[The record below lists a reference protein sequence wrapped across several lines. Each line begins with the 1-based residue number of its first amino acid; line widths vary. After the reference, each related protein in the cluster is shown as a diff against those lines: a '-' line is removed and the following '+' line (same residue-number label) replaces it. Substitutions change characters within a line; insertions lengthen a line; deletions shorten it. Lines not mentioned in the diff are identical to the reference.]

1 MKIKLW
7 VIHALLILFIL
18 LFFAPLYVA
27 IIAASHQGDTFLQ
40 GNLPLIPGGY
50 FWHNIKTVLWQGVA
64 STGSASVFTMLA
76 NSLCMA
82 LLIAIGK
89 VAMALM
95 SAFVLV
101 YFEFRFKS
109 IVFAMIFMT
118 MMLPV
123 EVRIVPT
130 FQVVVALNWLNSFAG
145 LTLPLMA
152 SATATFLFRQFF
164 KTLPMSLVHAAK
176 MDGAGPI
183 RFFIDMIVPLSKTP
197 ITALFIIMFVYGW
210 NQYLWPMIITTQTD
224 KSTIVMGMKALV
236 GVADQI
242 PQWHLIMSTALIA
255 LIPPCAVVLVLQKW
269 FEKGLTH

>member
-1 MKIKLW
+1 MKIRPLM
-7 VIHALLILFIL
+7 IHALLIFFIV
-18 LFFAPLYVA
+18 LFFIPLYVA
-27 IIAASHQGDTFLQ
+27 IITASHQGETFLQ
-40 GNLPLIPGGY
+40 GNLPLVPGGH
-50 FWHNIKTVLWQGVA
+50 FWQNIETVLWHGVQ
-64 STGSASVFTMLA
+64 STGSASVFSMLF
-76 NSLCMA
+76 NSFCMA
-82 LLIAIGK
+82 LLVAVGK
-89 VAMALM
+89 VTMALM

-109 IVFAMIFMT
+109 IIFAMIFMT

-130 FQVVVALNWLNSFAG
+130 FQVVVALDWLNSFAG

-164 KTLPMSLVHAAK
+164 RTLPSSLVHAAK
-176 MDGAGPI
+176 MDGAGPL
-183 RFFIDMIVPLSKTP
+183 RFFIDMIIPLSKTP
-197 ITALFIIMFVYGW
+197 MAALFIIMFVYGW
-210 NQYLWPMIITTQTD
+210 NQYLWPMIITTHND
-224 KSTIVMGMKALV
+224 KSTIVMGMHALV

-242 PQWHLIMSTALIA
+242 PQWHLIMCSALIA

>member
-1 MKIKLW
+1 MKKLW
-7 VIHALLILFIL
+7 LIHVLLIMFIL

-27 IIAASHQGDTFLQ
+27 IIAASHQSDTFLH
-40 GNLPLIPGGY
+40 GHLPLFPGGY
-50 FWHNIKTVLWQGVA
+50 FFQNIKTVFLQGIA
-64 STGSASVFTMLA
+64 STGSASVLTMLF

-82 LLIAIGK
+82 LLIATGK

-101 YFEFRFKS
+101 YFEFRYKS
-109 IVFAMIFMT
+109 VVFAMIFMT

-130 FQVVVALNWLNSFAG
+130 FQVVVALDWLNSFAG

-164 KTLPMSLVHAAK
+164 KTLPSSLVHAAK
-176 MDGAGPI
+176 LDGAGPL
-183 RFFIDMIVPLSKTP
+183 RFFIDMVIPLSKTP
-197 ITALFIIMFVYGW
+197 ITALFVIMFVYGW
-210 NQYLWPMIITTQTD
+210 NQYLWPMIITTQPD
-224 KSTIVMGMKALV
+224 KATVVMGMKALV

-255 LIPPCAVVLVLQKW
+255 LIPPCAVVLILQKW